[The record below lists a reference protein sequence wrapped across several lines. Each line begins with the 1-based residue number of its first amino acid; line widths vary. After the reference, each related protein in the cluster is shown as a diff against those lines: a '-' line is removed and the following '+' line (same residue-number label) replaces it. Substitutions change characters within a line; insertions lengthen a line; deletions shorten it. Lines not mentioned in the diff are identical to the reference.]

1 MPCSFEWYVQG
12 RVIVEKFFGDVVV
25 ADLVRLNAE
34 VTTLIAQEG
43 VTPVH
48 TIVDLTS
55 VEKYPTKL
63 NEVFSTIQKRVPE
76 KEGWVLIVTENPI
89 LRFFASMVLQ
99 FARLPMRTFKTI
111 PEAVGFLSENDQ
123 TLVKS
128 GTGRLRSHPG
138 IDSLNNSL
146 NG

>member
-12 RVIVEKFFGDVVV
+12 RVVLEKLFGDVTV

-34 VTTLIAQEG
+34 VTTLLIQEG
-43 VTPVH
+43 VAPVH
-48 TIVDLTS
+48 MVVDLTA

-63 NEVFSTIQKRVPE
+63 NDVICTIQKRVPE
-76 KEGWVLIVTENPI
+76 KEGWVLVVTENPI

-99 FARLPMRTFKTI
+99 FARLRLRTFKTI

-128 GTGRLRSHPG
+128 GTGRLRNHPG
-138 IDSLNNSL
+138 IDRLS
-146 NG
+146 G